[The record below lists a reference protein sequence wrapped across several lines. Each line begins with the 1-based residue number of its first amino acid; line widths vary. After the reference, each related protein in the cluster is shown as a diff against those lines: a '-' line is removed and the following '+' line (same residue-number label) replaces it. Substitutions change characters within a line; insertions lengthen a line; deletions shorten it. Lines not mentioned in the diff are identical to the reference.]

1 MRKATRDSSAAPV
14 ANLNLSLGNAV
25 AGASQGRHTINS
37 ARSSSCAVGLLFYA
51 RKIDIRETLATR
63 LVPRAPSTLNI
74 YTLARAPR
82 MFLAAPF
89 PAQCRS
95 TPARANPSNYPNQ
108 RREPPPPTSS
118 SSRAASASAP
128 SMPTPIIKK
137 SLRSLERAKRNRC
150 RGRRSRLA
158 SALTKWARCHRLNS

>member
-108 RREPPPPTSS
+108 RREPPPPTNS
-118 SSRAASASAP
+118 SSRAANAAH
-128 SMPTPIIKK
+128 SMPRPIIKK
-137 SLRSLERAKRNRC
+137 SLQSRERARPNRC
-150 RGRRSRLA
+150 RGRRSRLV
-158 SALTKWARCHRLNS
+158 SALTKLARCHRLNS